1 MALETRGAL
10 YALVLE
16 PPGNEARELSLFR
29 RRIFSALGDASA
41 LAFPDAAPLAF
52 GLRLRSAAGPKLR
65 LSRSALVPALSALWK
80 ECPGGFASADE
91 ASAAAG
97 GGSAAGGL
105 VEAGGSLYLG
115 LGPSFGTLAAAAAA
129 SLGGLGL
136 RPLAAEGAEA
146 ARGSPPCPWR
156 AGLGF
161 FVCGRSSLEA
171 AAALSPPALSFFDSA
186 LALYRL
192 EPGPDPFQALSW
204 RAVAEVKRLSGPRRG
219 RGSDPRP

>member
-16 PPGNEARELSLFR
+16 PPGNEARELSLYR

-52 GLRLRSAAGPKLR
+52 GLRLRATEGPKVR
-65 LSRSALVPALSALWK
+65 LTRAGLAPALSALWK
-80 ECPGGFASADE
+80 GCSEGFAS
-91 ASAAAG
+91 
-97 GGSAAGGL
+97 GGL
-105 VEAGGSLYLG
+105 AEAGGSLYLR
-115 LGPSFGTLAAAAAA
+115 LGSSFDALAAAAAK

-136 RPLAAEGAEA
+136 GLLAAEGVEA

-161 FVCGRSSLEA
+161 FVCGRSSMEA
-171 AAALSPPALSFFDSA
+171 AAALSPPALSFYDST

-204 RAVAEVKRLSGPRRG
+204 RAVAEVRRLSGPRRG
-219 RGSDPRP
+219 RSSAPRP